1 MGDVAITDDL
11 NSRVGKQQE
20 AHFNIDTDSNNADI
34 TKPVLVTARNSYDSQ
49 VNAHGRNQIQI
60 ITNHDMLLT
69 NGRICGDMAGNLTCC
84 QYNASSVVDV
94 LIAQRDLILLINYY
108 KVLPF
113 DWYSDHAV
121 ISACF
126 AVTVN
131 TAVAVP
137 DGWEKVCN
145 CFQNWNED
153 TKDIFLNKP
162 SDPVVANKLNTFCET
177 FFSCGNA
184 AAEQLTVIM
193 GGVIKSVFR
202 RDRRKRPKLT
212 NRKIPYNYLLQIAKR
227 TFKKYKDQFAK
238 DPENL
243 ATEID
248 TFARNSCL
256 RKLFIKLKRIAINI
270 DLIRFLVWS
279 KMIQNH
285 SGKM

>member
-1 MGDVAITDDL
+1 MHTGVISYRLLRTMICYL
-11 NSRVGKQQE
+11 LMVESVGIWLEISRV
-20 AHFNIDTDSNNADI
+20 
-34 TKPVLVTARNSYDSQ
+34 
-49 VNAHGRNQIQI
+49 VN
-60 ITNHDMLLT
+60 
-69 NGRICGDMAGNLTCC
+69 
-84 QYNASSVVDV
+84 NASSVVDV
-94 LIAQRDLILLINYY
+94 LIAQRDLIPLINYF

-137 DGWEKVCN
+137 DGCEKVCN

-153 TKDIFLNKP
+153 TKDIFLKKLSN
-162 SDPVVANKLNTFCET
+162 PVVANKLNTFCET
-177 FFSCGNA
+177 NFSGGNA
-184 AAEQLTVIM
+184 AAEQFTVIM

-202 RDRRKRPKLT
+202 RDRQKRPKLT

-243 ATEID
+243 AAEID